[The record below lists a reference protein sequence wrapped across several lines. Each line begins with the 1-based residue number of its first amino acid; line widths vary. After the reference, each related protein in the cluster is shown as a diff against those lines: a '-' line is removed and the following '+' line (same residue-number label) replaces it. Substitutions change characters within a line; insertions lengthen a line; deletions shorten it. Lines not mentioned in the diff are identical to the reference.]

1 MNYKFESLKA
11 IPQESKCRQSI
22 QLDLLQQLGP
32 AGSSS
37 TISFS
42 TNFSATKQKKK
53 KRGKK
58 IELETNIETETKA
71 NYSPYLVRPVINF
84 PKTPNPET
92 IPNAHL
98 KGANLT
104 PPSPRKHSES

>member
-1 MNYKFESLKA
+1 LV
-11 IPQESKCRQSI
+11 
-22 QLDLLQQLGP
+22 QLGQAQQFHFP
-32 AGSSS
+32 L
-37 TISFS
+37 ISQQP
-42 TNFSATKQKKK
+42 KIKKK